1 MSDKLVEQRLGFEST
16 RTYGARNKTTR
27 TPFFKFSYAISS
39 EQTKEYYFRKLK
51 VFLEYLDI
59 PKEPFEDG
67 VNTLYD
73 QIQEKGI
80 DWFTESLIDFIVDFK
95 QRVTNREITAGTLR
109 NYYKPIKLF
118 CDMNNILLNWKLI
131 ARGIPSSKRA
141 AMDRAPTLDE
151 IHKLLEFPTDE
162 RIKPI
167 VLVMV
172 STGIR
177 LGAWEFLKWKHVTPI
192 TDYSE
197 RKIIAAKLIVYAEE
211 PEQYYTFMT
220 AEAYLSLKQYMD
232 FRAENG
238 ERITGESWLMRNRW
252 RTTDV
257 SYGGKFGLA
266 ANPKQLLPRGIKS
279 LIQDIYFRQGIRPLL
294 KKGQKRHEF
303 KAMHGFRKFYKT
315 MCEQVMKPANIELLI
330 GHTIGISSSYY
341 KPTENQLLEDYL
353 NAADYLT
360 ISKEYKLQKQV
371 DYYKQRADKLEEMSV
386 DIEEMKKKLGI

>member
-1 MSDKLVEQRLGFEST
+1 VGEEIYDRVRSTET
-16 RTYGARNKTTR
+16 RTITRSKTKSA
-27 TPFFKFSYAISS
+27 FSKFNYAISS
-39 EQTKEYYFRKLK
+39 EQTKDYYFRKIK

-59 PKEPFEDG
+59 PKDPFEDG
-67 VNTLYD
+67 CNLLYEK
-73 QIQEKGI
+73 IQQEGVE
-80 DWFTESLIDFIVDFK
+80 WFTESVIDFIVDYK
-95 QRVTNREITAGTLR
+95 QRVANKEITAGTLR

-141 AMDRAPTLDE
+141 AVDRAPTLEE

-177 LGAWEFLKWKHVTPI
+177 LGAWEFLKWKHITPI
-192 TDYSE
+192 TEFDGG
-197 RKIIAAKLIVYAEE
+197 KVIAAKMIVYAEE

-220 AEAYLSLKQYMD
+220 AEAYISLKQYMD

-238 ERITGESWLMRNRW
+238 EKITGESWLMRNRW

-294 KKGQKRHEF
+294 QNGQKRHEF
-303 KAMHGFRKFYKT
+303 KAMHGFRKYYKT
-315 MCEQVMKPANIELLI
+315 VCEQIMKPANIELLI
-330 GHTIGISSSYY
+330 GHTIGISTSYY
-341 KPTENQLLEDYL
+341 KPTESQLLEDYL
-353 NAADYLT
+353 KAADSLT

-371 DYYKQRADKLEEMSV
+371 DFYKQRADKLEEMSV
-386 DIEEMKKKLGI
+386 DIEEMKKKLGL

>member
-1 MSDKLVEQRLGFEST
+1 MSLDDQTLGFEST
-16 RTYGARNKTTR
+16 RTIAKNKNR
-27 TPFFKFSYAISS
+27 TPFSKFSYAISS

-51 VFLEYLDI
+51 VFLEYLQI
-59 PKEPFEDG
+59 PKDPFEDG
-67 VNTLYD
+67 VNQLYD
-73 QIQEKGI
+73 QIQEKGV
-80 DWFTESLIDFIVDFK
+80 DRFTESLIDFIVDYK
-95 QRVTNREITAGTLR
+95 QRVAKREITAGTLR

-131 ARGIPSSKRA
+131 ARGIPSAKRA

-172 STGIR
+172 SSGIR

-192 TDYSE
+192 TDSNSD
-197 RKIIAAKLIVYAEE
+197 KVVAARMIVYAEE

-220 AEAYLSLKQYMD
+220 AEAYHALKQYMD

-238 ERITGESWLMRNRW
+238 EKITGESWLMRNRW

-257 SYGGKFGLA
+257 LYGGKFGLA
-266 ANPKQLLPRGIKS
+266 ADPKQLLPRGIKS

-294 KKGQKRHEF
+294 QKGQKRHEF

-315 MCEQVMKPANIELLI
+315 ACEQVMKPANIELLI

-341 KPTENQLLEDYL
+341 KPTESQLLEDYL
-353 NAADYLT
+353 KAVDALT
-360 ISKEYKLQKQV
+360 ISNEYRLKKQV
-371 DYYKQRADKLEEMSV
+371 DYYKQRADKLEEMST

>member
-1 MSDKLVEQRLGFEST
+1 LSDKLVEQRLGFEST
-16 RTYGARNKTTR
+16 RTIAKSKNR
-27 TPFFKFSYAISS
+27 TPFSKFSYAISS

-51 VFLEYLDI
+51 VFLEYLEI

-67 VNTLYD
+67 VNTLYN

-80 DWFTESLIDFIVDFK
+80 DWFTEALIDFIVDYK
-95 QRVTNREITAGTLR
+95 QRVANREITAGTLR

-131 ARGIPSSKRA
+131 ARGIPSAKRA
-141 AMDRAPTLDE
+141 AMDRAPTLEE

-162 RIKPI
+162 RVKPI

-192 TDYSE
+192 TDNYG
-197 RKIIAAKLIVYAEE
+197 KVIAARLIVYADE

-220 AEAYLSLKQYMD
+220 AEAYTALKQYMD

-238 ERITGESWLMRNRW
+238 ERITGDSWLMRNRW

-266 ANPKQLLPRGIKS
+266 AHPKQLLPRGIKS

-294 KKGQKRHEF
+294 QKGQKRHEF
-303 KAMHGFRKFYKT
+303 KAMHGFRKYYKT
-315 MCEQVMKPANIELLI
+315 VCEQVMKPANIELLI

-353 NAADYLT
+353 KAVDSLT
-360 ISKEYKLQKQV
+360 ISKEYRLEKQV
-371 DYYKQRADKLEEMSV
+371 DYYKERADKLEEMSI
-386 DIEEMKKKLGI
+386 DIEEMKRKLGL